1 MKYAKGERLRWAR
14 GTTPGQGAAK
24 VGPAPRGGVGP
35 SWPISASPFGLVHLL
50 IK

>member
-14 GTTPGQGAAK
+14 GTTPGQGAVK
-24 VGPAPRGGVGP
+24 VGLAPRGDVGP